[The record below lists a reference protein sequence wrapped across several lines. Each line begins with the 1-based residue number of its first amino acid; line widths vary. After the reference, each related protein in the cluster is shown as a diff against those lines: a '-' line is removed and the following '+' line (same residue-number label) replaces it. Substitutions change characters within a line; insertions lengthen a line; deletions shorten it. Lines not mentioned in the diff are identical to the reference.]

1 MVEGR
6 QGLLGLCG
14 DLLRVPYTCIGVLE
28 NQRPQERHATIDA
41 GYFMWYRFEMA
52 AGELVAEDKRD
63 AEEEEEEERRQGAG

>member
-1 MVEGR
+1 
-6 QGLLGLCG
+6 
-14 DLLRVPYTCIGVLE
+14 VLE